1 MDPQFSKVLERWV
14 IEPQDLE
21 LGEVLGRG
29 GFGVVSAGTW
39 RDGESKVQV
48 AVKQIPMLHKEVPT
62 QDWQKLLQEAA
73 VMAKASERCKFSCR
87 LFGICLMPDHICLV
101 MKRYVTSL
109 DNKLKKFPDRK
120 APQADVDQ
128 WMLDICQGVVEM
140 HNQNIIFRD
149 LKPSNVLLDEFG
161 GAILADFGIA
171 RIVENTLASL
181 RTTTSA
187 GTASYMAPEMFD
199 PELGPVTKKSD
210 IWALACLLLE
220 LQTGK
225 VPWEGLNILQIMSKV
240 CVKKSS
246 PPIPSGLGHE
256 LVEVLQKCFA
266 FEPSERPSAIEVLEA
281 VKREVGTSM
290 AIEDQFSANL
300 ESLTWLSST
309 DGSTNYSTS
318 KSNPFTTRELGQG
331 SSSNVISPH
340 TSSYIEN
347 CDGNV
352 DTRESNASSQPHTG
366 TSFTQEYDGNCDLGS
381 SNNSIKPT
389 VTEQSLAEDHDD
401 FNIVHI
407 GTLVEE
413 HTGHQGTLYCGSKD
427 GTIDVWDSN
436 LRFMAQL
443 SGNPGFPVDLLAID
457 HNDTL
462 FSSSS
467 AKHKGVPDRTVWVWR
482 NQVNVTILAITVPV
496 RSLACAPTGMLYVG
510 TAEGKI
516 KVYNDLEYI
525 TEYNCGVR
533 TMAVQEDV
541 LFIEA
546 SSTSVMNIQAWRNHK
561 CIAQGNRSGANSHV
575 EQLRCSTT
583 RDGTYLYSASNHG
596 SIVVSRSNVDVWKVE
611 SKN

>member
-1 MDPQFSKVLERWV
+1 M
-14 IEPQDLE
+14 
-21 LGEVLGRG
+21 
-29 GFGVVSAGTW
+29 T
-39 RDGESKVQV
+39 
-48 AVKQIPMLHKEVPT
+48 
-62 QDWQKLLQEAA
+62 
-73 VMAKASERCKFSCR
+73 
-87 LFGICLMPDHICLV
+87 
-101 MKRYVTSL
+101 
-109 DNKLKKFPDRK
+109 
-120 APQADVDQ
+120 
-128 WMLDICQGVVEM
+128 
-140 HNQNIIFRD
+140 
-149 LKPSNVLLDEFG
+149 
-161 GAILADFGIA
+161 
-171 RIVENTLASL
+171 
-181 RTTTSA
+181 
-187 GTASYMAPEMFD
+187 
-199 PELGPVTKKSD
+199 
-210 IWALACLLLE
+210 
-220 LQTGK
+220 
-225 VPWEGLNILQIMSKV
+225 KV
-240 CVKKSS
+240 CVKRSS
-246 PPIPSGLGHE
+246 PPIPSGLGRE
-256 LVEVLQKCFA
+256 LVEILQKCFA
-266 FEPSERPSAIEVLEA
+266 FESSERPSAMEVLKA

-300 ESLTWLSST
+300 DSLTWLSST

-318 KSNPFTTRELGQG
+318 KCNPFTARELGQRN
-331 SSSNVISPH
+331 SSNVISPH

-381 SNNSIKPT
+381 NNNSIKPT
-389 VTEQSLAEDHDD
+389 VTDQSLAEDHED

-413 HTGHQGTLYCGSKD
+413 HTGHQGTGLKVYCIEVANDGTLYVLLRRNNSEGTSLLMFSKNKYVGKLSWASNIWYAPSKFMASGPEDMLYAGAENKVSGGGSKVLYVWKQNKFLRLHNQKRKGSYCCLIVSPSTGTLYCGSKD

-467 AKHKGVPDRTVWVWR
+467 AKHKGVADRTVWVWR

-533 TMAVQEDV
+533 TMAVQADA
-541 LFIEA
+541 LFIET
-546 SSTSVMNIQAWRNHK
+546 SSISVMNIQAWRNHK
-561 CIAQGNRSGANSHV
+561 CIAQGNKLGANSHV

-583 RDGTYLYSASNHG
+583 KDGTYLYSASNHG